1 MHRPFPYETPQAGS
15 LPPDFTQLPLPPHNT
30 SASEHLIPSLF
41 GDRKPPLPIPR
52 CFYFLWGPVP
62 IPVPRP
68 LVYAAGPSP
77 PLPSCR
83 RDVRAGPHPAR
94 RRRGAPRWRTRS
106 RCSRCRAAP
115 RAGRPITA
123 APRPRGGTA
132 GTGTARPARDGQ
144 GTAAAAASGRQVA
157 APEGWWWR
165 RPGGGERGWAGLSR
179 AVRSGAERRAL
190 LPAGRLRPP
199 PARPRGAPRP
209 PVPGQPPLPA
219 RS

>member
-1 MHRPFPYETPQAGS
+1 MHRPFPKETPQAGS
-15 LPPDFTQLPLPPHNT
+15 LPPDFTQLPFPPHNT
-30 SASEHLIPSLF
+30 RPYSVTENHRCPSPDAFISLR
-41 GDRKPPLPIPR
+41 GRPPVL
-52 CFYFLWGPVP
+52 
-62 IPVPRP
+62 VPRP

-144 GTAAAAASGRQVA
+144 GTAAAAAPGRQVA

-165 RPGGGERGWAGLSR
+165 RPGGGERGWAEPC
-179 AVRSGAERRAL
+179 GAERRAL

-219 RS
+219 QS